1 MRIFGLIHRFSGTF
15 PASKITPNS
24 LEPNALFRSNF
35 KGSIFY
41 FNYKTSFLT
50 FYQHFLQ
57 ILQSHISFYIF
68 KCKIL
73 FTINNFTKFYSFWPR
88 KLLSYK
94 TNPIFSPTLNTD
106 KVFQKNVMKNSVAIK
121 NELVFFLFTIYCDY
135 RNTFFS

>member
-1 MRIFGLIHRFSGTF
+1 MRIFGLIHRFSRTF
-15 PASKITPNS
+15 PAAKITAN
-24 LEPNALFRSNF
+24 LLGPNAFFCLNF

-57 ILQSHISFYIF
+57 ILQRLISFYIS

-73 FTINNFTKFYSFWPR
+73 FTINNFTKFYSFLPR
-88 KLLSYK
+88 KSLSYK

-106 KVFQKNVMKNSVAIK
+106 KIFQKNVMKNSVAIK
-121 NELVFFLFTIYCDY
+121 IELVFFLFTIYCD
-135 RNTFFS
+135 

>member
-73 FTINNFTKFYSFWPR
+73 FTINNFTKFYNFSSR
-88 KLLSYK
+88 KSLSYK

-106 KVFQKNVMKNSVAIK
+106 KVFQKKRHEKQCGNKNRARI
-121 NELVFFLFTIYCDY
+121 FFIHYLL
-135 RNTFFS
+135 